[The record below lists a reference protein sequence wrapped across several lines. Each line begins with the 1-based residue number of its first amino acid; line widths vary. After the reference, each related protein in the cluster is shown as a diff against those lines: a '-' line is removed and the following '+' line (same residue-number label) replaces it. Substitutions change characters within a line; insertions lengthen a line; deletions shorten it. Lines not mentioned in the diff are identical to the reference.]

1 MREREGQA
9 HPSSPEFDAHA
20 VVNLGVAALL
30 EELQQGKSGRLEEY
44 LAFAGRFHRYS
55 AQNQLL
61 IYLQCPHATH
71 VAGYRTWQEMGYQ
84 VGRGQKGI
92 RILAPRPFK
101 RLDETTGDERHGVY
115 FVSVSVFDASQLANL
130 DSKSLPEF
138 FTPLADDQQELYRR
152 LMDIVTADGIVVSEG
167 NTGRAQGY
175 SAGGSIVI
183 REGLDSRSRTL
194 VLLHEYTHE
203 LLHWKADEAKP
214 DKQVKECHA
223 EAVSYIVAHH
233 FGIHNPFSSDYLQHW
248 GTTPKE
254 LLAEM
259 ETVRL
264 TAALIIDRIEGPAS
278 SSEPESQVPGK

>member
-1 MREREGQA
+1 M
-9 HPSSPEFDAHA
+9 
-20 VVNLGVAALL
+20 
-30 EELQQGKSGRLEEY
+30 SGRLEEY

-61 IYLQCPHATH
+61 IYLQCAHATH

-84 VGRGQKGI
+84 VGRDQKGI

-101 RLDETTGDERHGVY
+101 RLDEATGAERHGVY
-115 FVSVSVFDASQLANL
+115 FVSVSVFDASQLAKL
-130 DSKSLPEF
+130 DSNPLPEF

-152 LMDIVTADGIVVSEG
+152 LMEVVTADGITVSEG
-167 NTGRAQGY
+167 DTGLAQGY

-183 REGLDSRSRTL
+183 REGLDSRNRTL
-194 VLLHEYTHE
+194 LLLHEYTHE
-203 LLHWKADEAKP
+203 LLHWRNEGDEP
-214 DKQVKECHA
+214 TTQVKECHA

-254 LLAEM
+254 LLTEM
-259 ETVRL
+259 ETVRR
-264 TAALIIDRIEGPAS
+264 TSAQIIDRIEGPAG
-278 SSEPESQVPGK
+278 SSEAANQSPGE